1 MSFAGIDI
9 FCNFIHHHQLKK
21 LNRSSAHLFLLLLPL
36 FLFAQAQVDL
46 RGVVTDSTSGERLPF
61 INVTIQGTNK
71 GAATNINGFYL
82 IPNISPGTYEVVAS
96 AVGYRKS
103 VQKIAVKGDA
113 SVTLNFRLSQIS
125 VELDEVVVTESSKR
139 EFQEISTSIHVLD
152 QRDLK
157 MTPATVQTDVFRAIQ
172 ILPGISSTSDVS
184 SQFYVRGGAG
194 DQNLILLDGMKMYN
208 PYHAFGLFSMFD
220 SDIVNTTEVYTG
232 AFPPGYGGRLSSVV
246 NLTTKDGNKSG
257 ITAKGNL
264 NFLSTKVQ
272 VEGPALENGRW
283 IINGRKSLF
292 SRSLKN
298 FFQEDVP
305 ISFFDFFVK
314 GSIDQDSTTSA
325 KLGVQAFLSGDDLLS
340 PDPLNP
346 NYKWRNLAVGFSA
359 TALVQDRLFVY
370 ATLGGTSFSAE
381 RDPKQSTTATAASTS
396 IQEFSVRAN
405 ATYYTD
411 SKDLYFFG
419 FDLSF
424 PSLEYNLINNLGA
437 PRQLKSTLAEVAT
450 WARYQSTFGRLKT
463 DIGFHI
469 EVGPMFQRGTGL
481 HGVQPRINLSYELPY
496 AWRAKLSYGLFTQN
510 IIAVNNEDDLIS
522 IFDAWIEVPQ
532 SLDTER
538 AHHYVV
544 GIEGNLSPTLST
556 SLQGY
561 YKSFESLVTYN
572 RDKVD
577 ARDPDY
583 INGTGKAYGA
593 EALIR
598 YGSGPLDL
606 YAAYTLSWARL
617 RQGSYSYVPRYD
629 RRHNLKLLGMIQ
641 ITGDLHVTLRW
652 DLSSG
657 FPYTQTV
664 GFYDRISFTNFDKN
678 PFQYETGS
686 PYTRLGEKNAKRM
699 PTYHRL
705 DLNIGYRFAMAGLR
719 GSVGLNVINVYDKK
733 NILYFDR
740 STGQQVNMLPFFPSA
755 TLNLEY

>member
-1 MSFAGIDI
+1 MKY
-9 FCNFIHHHQLKK
+9 CLY
-21 LNRSSAHLFLLLLPL
+21 LLLLIPSRL
-36 FLFAQAQVDL
+36 IFAQQVDV

-61 INVTIQGTNK
+61 INVVIQNTSK

-82 IPNISPGTYEVVAS
+82 IPNVPPGTYEIAAS
-96 AVGYRKS
+96 AVGYKRNVRLVS
-103 VQKIAVKGDA
+103 IKGDGP
-113 SVTLNFRLSQIS
+113 VTLNFRLSPVS
-125 VELDEVVVTESSKR
+125 VELDEVVVTESAKR
-139 EFQEISTSIHVLD
+139 EVNEISTSVHILD

-157 MTPATVQTDVFRAIQ
+157 MAPATVQTDVFRAIQ

-246 NLTTKDGNKSG
+246 NLTTKDGNKTG

-264 NFLSTKVQ
+264 NFLSTKFQ
-272 VEGPALENGRW
+272 IEGPALETGRW
-283 IINGRKSLF
+283 IVNGRKSLF

-305 ISFFDFFVK
+305 VSFFDLFVK
-314 GSIDQDSTTSA
+314 GSIDQDSASSA

-340 PDPLNP
+340 SNP
-346 NYKWRNLAVGFSA
+346 NNPNFRWRNLAVGFSA
-359 TALVQDRLFVY
+359 TALVQDRLFVV
-370 ATLGGTSFSAE
+370 ATLGGTSFKAE
-381 RDPKQSTTATAASTS
+381 RDPKRSITSTPASTS

-424 PSLEYNLINNLGA
+424 PSLEYNLVNNLGV

-450 WARYQSTFGRLKT
+450 WVRYQSTFGKLKT
-463 DIGFHI
+463 DLGFHLEI
-469 EVGPMFQRGTGL
+469 GPMLQRDIGW
-481 HGVQPRINLSYELPY
+481 HGIQPRLNLSYELPLQ
-496 AWRAKLSYGLFTQN
+496 WRAKLSYGLFTQN

-522 IFDAWIEVPQ
+522 IFDAWIAVPEALE
-532 SLDTER
+532 SER
-538 AHHYVV
+538 SHHFVV
-544 GIEGNLSPTLST
+544 GLEGNFSRTLST
-556 SLQGY
+556 TFQGY

-577 ARDPDY
+577 SRDPDY
-583 INGTGKAYGA
+583 INGSGKAYGA

-598 YGSGPLDL
+598 YGTGPANF
-606 YAAYTLSWARL
+606 YAAYTLSWAL
-617 RQGSYSYVPRYD
+617 LQQGSFSYVPRYD
-629 RRHNLKLLGMIQ
+629 RRHNLKVLGTLQ
-641 ITGDLHVTLRW
+641 LTTDLHVTLRW

-657 FPYTQTV
+657 FPFTQTI
-664 GFYDRISFTNFDKN
+664 GFYDRLSFTDFDN
-678 PFQYETGS
+678 VPFQDQTGS

-699 PTYHRL
+699 PAYHRL
-705 DLNIGYRFAMAGLR
+705 DFNISYLFHVGGLSGSAGL
-719 GSVGLNVINVYDKK
+719 NAINVYDKK
-733 NILYFDR
+733 NVLYFDR
-740 STGQQVNMLPFFPSA
+740 KTGQQVNMLPFFPSA
-755 TLNLEY
+755 TLTLEY

>member
-1 MSFAGIDI
+1 MKHFSFFALVFVLAPLMS
-9 FCNFIHHHQLKK
+9 
-21 LNRSSAHLFLLLLPL
+21 
-36 FLFAQAQVDL
+36 AQQADV

-61 INVTIQGTNK
+61 VNVIIQSTNR
-71 GAATNINGFYL
+71 GAATNISGFYL
-82 IPNISPGTYEVVAS
+82 IPGVLPGTYEFVAS
-96 AVGYRKS
+96 AVGYKKS
-103 VQKIAVKGDA
+103 RQTVSIKGDA
-113 SVTLNFRLSQIS
+113 SITLNFRLSPTS

-139 EFQEISTSIHVLD
+139 ELSEISTSIHVLD

-246 NLTTKDGNKSG
+246 NLTTKDGNKTG

-264 NFLSTKVQ
+264 NFLSTKFQ
-272 VEGPALENGRW
+272 IEGPALENGRW
-283 IINGRKSLF
+283 IVNGRKSLF

-305 ISFFDFFVK
+305 VSFFDVFVK
-314 GSIDQDSTTSA
+314 GSIDQDSASSA
-325 KLGVQAFLSGDDLLS
+325 KLSVQAFLSGDDLLS
-340 PDPLNP
+340 SDPNNP
-346 NYKWRNLAVGFSA
+346 NYRWRNLAVGFSA

-370 ATLGGTSFSAE
+370 ATLGGTSFEAE
-381 RDPKQSTTATAASTS
+381 RDPKRSSTTTPASTS

-424 PSLEYNLINNLGA
+424 PSLEYNLVNNLGVA
-437 PRQLKSTLAEVAT
+437 RQLKSTLAEVAT
-450 WARYQSTFGRLKT
+450 WVRYQSTFGKLKT

-469 EVGPMFQRGTGL
+469 EVGSMLQRGTGL
-481 HGVQPRINLSYELPY
+481 NGVQPRINVSYELPFS
-496 AWRAKLSYGLFTQN
+496 WRAKLSYGLFTQN

-522 IFDAWIEVPQ
+522 IFDAWIEVPHA
-532 SLDTER
+532 LDSER
-538 AHHYVV
+538 AHHYVAGV
-544 GIEGNLSPTLST
+544 EGNLSQTLST
-556 SLQGY
+556 TFQGY

-577 ARDPDY
+577 AIDPDY
-583 INGTGKAYGA
+583 INGTGRAYGV

-598 YGSGPLDL
+598 YGAGPMDL
-606 YAAYTLSWARL
+606 YAAYTLSWAVL
-617 RQGSYSYVPRYD
+617 RQGSYAYVPRHD
-629 RRHNLKLLGMIQ
+629 RRHNLKLLGRLQ
-641 ITGDLHVTLRW
+641 LLPDLHMTLRW

-664 GFYDRISFTNFDKN
+664 GFYDRIGFSDFDRS
-678 PFQYETGS
+678 PFQGETGS

-699 PTYHRL
+699 PAYHRL
-705 DLNIGYRFAMAGLR
+705 DFNISYLFQVGGLR
-719 GSVGLNVINVYDKK
+719 GSVGLNVINVYDMK
-733 NILYFDR
+733 NVLYFDR
-740 STGQQVNMLPFFPSA
+740 TTGQQVNMLPFFPSA